1 MKTCGAG
8 GPPAKIQFDSM
19 KKALSVLFLA
29 LMLVGVAGC
38 HRSED
43 DFDDRTLAQRPH
55 VETMHPEDRKD
66 IFRP

>member
-1 MKTCGAG
+1 MTTALRN
-8 GPPAKIQFDSM
+8 M
-19 KKALSVLFLA
+19 KKTILACVLLSLA
-29 LMLVGVAGC
+29 LTAAGC

-55 VETMHPEDRKD
+55 VETMKPEDRKD

>member
-1 MKTCGAG
+1 MTTV
-8 GPPAKIQFDSM
+8 
-19 KKALSVLFLA
+19 LSKMTKLVLACVLA
-29 LMLVGVAGC
+29 VIVIETTGC

-55 VETMHPEDRKD
+55 VETMKPEDRKD